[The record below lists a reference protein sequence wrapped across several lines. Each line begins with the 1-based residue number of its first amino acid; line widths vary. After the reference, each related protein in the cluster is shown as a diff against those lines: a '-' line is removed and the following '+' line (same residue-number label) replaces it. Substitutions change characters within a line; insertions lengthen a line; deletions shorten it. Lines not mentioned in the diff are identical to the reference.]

1 MRTLF
6 IFTPFLF
13 SCVDVAVTPIK
24 DDTGDTQSTDTSTV
38 ATGVPSISAISLTP
52 NPAFTDDLLILTVE
66 SDDGYGADA
75 DLTLSWAV
83 NGADVAND
91 TYELDGAT
99 FFEKGDTVSVSATPF
114 SGEIMGDASTTEI
127 IISNTTPEAP
137 SALISPEEVHE
148 GGDDMI
154 CELDMSSADL
164 DEDNVSYSVAWE
176 QNRSIFSD
184 STTTYWTGDTVPSAY
199 LVEGDIWTCT
209 FTPHDGEEAGE
220 AVSVST
226 TILEVELK
234 AADCTNEIDSLSL
247 PTEHAQASGGGSNG
261 IGSFFADSGLNGDER
276 VWVMMDYNEST
287 VLEYPSLTSLQTST
301 GATTIELD
309 DDWDGTGHVVM
320 NGVLYTNAENSEE
333 IVATD
338 ISTGVTIAV
347 GSLPD
352 LDKNSTGM
360 YSYGARTY
368 LDFNVDG
375 QSLYVI
381 RSTNAA
387 GGLFVVSELDPMSLT
402 VLNTWTSPTAMR
414 SNYSEAFIACGVL
427 YGVDTSDDGMCFWC
441 NDVSLDLSWDLATN
455 TETVIS
461 IPLTNPGTSGYI
473 GGISYNPADGLIY
486 VTRGGTL
493 GTITPTFR

>member
-6 IFTPFLF
+6 LFTPFLF

-38 ATGVPSISAISLTP
+38 VTGVPSISAISLAP

-66 SDDGYGADA
+66 SDDGYGEDA
-75 DLTLSWAV
+75 ELTLSWAV

-114 SGEIMGDASTTEI
+114 SGEITGDTSTTEI
-127 IISNTTPEAP
+127 IISNTPPEAP
-137 SALISPEEVHE
+137 SAQISPEEVHE
-148 GGDDMI
+148 AGEDMI
-154 CELDMSSADL
+154 CELDMSSTDV
-164 DEDNVSYSVAWE
+164 DEDTVSYSVSWE

-199 LVEGDIWTCT
+199 LFEGDVWTCT
-209 FTPHDGEEAGE
+209 FTPHDGEEAGDT
-220 AVSVST
+220 VSVST
-226 TILEVELK
+226 TVLEVELK
-234 AADCTNEIDSLSL
+234 TAECTNEIDSLSL
-247 PTEHAQASGGGSNG
+247 PTEHAQASGGGSYG
-261 IGSFFADSGLNGDER
+261 IGAFFADSGLNSDER

-320 NGVLYTNAENSEE
+320 NGVMYTNMENSSE
-333 IVATD
+333 IIATD
-338 ISTGVTIAV
+338 ISTGATIASAAIADIPNDSS
-347 GSLPD
+347 G
-352 LDKNSTGM
+352 T
-360 YSYGARTY
+360 YSYGGKTY
-368 LDFNVDG
+368 MDFNVDG
-375 QSLYVI
+375 ESLYVI
-381 RSTNAA
+381 HTTNGT
-387 GGLFVVSELDPMSLT
+387 GGRFVVDELDPSSLAT
-402 VLNTWTSPTAMR
+402 LNTWISPTEIR

-427 YGVDTSDDGMCFWC
+427 YGVDSSDDGPCYWC
-441 NDVSLDLSWDLATN
+441 SDVSLDLSWDLTTN
-455 TETVIS
+455 NESEIS

-486 VTRGGTL
+486 VMRGGTL